1 MGLQTKLKGEPPLFG
16 GEQKMNAF
24 IAIILGLVQGL
35 CEFLPISS
43 SGHLLLLQKIFGIS
57 DGGLFF
63 TVMLQAK
70 YWIWMIVATLVT
82 AVMALV
88 FKDIIDAAN
97 EGSLLGFCFLFTAAL
112 LVLCDFIRQKV
123 ECKLTVPSM
132 KWYHA
137 VFIGFVQGVAI
148 LPGISRSGSTITGA
162 TLCINWLSV
171 VLGVAA
177 AAVSGYFAVRFMIKL
192 ITKHS
197 LWGFAIYT
205 AILGAFIVL
214 DQNILH
220 LIAW

>member
-1 MGLQTKLKGEPPLFG
+1 
-16 GEQKMNAF
+16 
-24 IAIILGLVQGL
+24 
-35 CEFLPISS
+35 
-43 SGHLLLLQKIFGIS
+43 
-57 DGGLFF
+57 
-63 TVMLQAK
+63 
-70 YWIWMIVATLVT
+70 
-82 AVMALV
+82 MALV

-97 EGSLLGFCFLFTAAL
+97 EGGLLGFCFLFTAAL

-162 TLCINWLSV
+162 TLCSMKKEDAAEFSFLLSIPAILGGAVLEIPGAVSAGAANINWLSV